1 MKEAVQNSPLQI
13 AVRDVGIPKPAPGQ
27 ILIRVVVSGTNPKDW
42 KLPHFKIWGNDEND
56 PKNHG
61 DDIAGYIEAIGEG
74 NRPASKLY
82 ALPEAATIPLT
93 AMTAAIGLYQRLS
106 LPLPWKPAR
115 AAMPLVVYGGST
127 AVGAFTI
134 KLARLSNIHPI
145 IAVAG
150 NGIPFVETLIDRA
163 KGDIII
169 DYRGEGGTLSDR
181 IRNAVGLQPILHAYD
196 AVGDKRSLQEI
207 ASVMAKGGTI
217 NTVQPVDKPETIP
230 GWVDTVVTM
239 VGTVHPGSRLA
250 DPAHD
255 DAEFG
260 YVLFR
265 FFGRGLQKGRFT
277 GHPFKVINGG
287 LNGLETALKALK
299 AGKASAVKYVVK
311 IEETDGVGI

>member
-1 MKEAVQNSPLQI
+1 
-13 AVRDVGIPKPAPGQ
+13 
-27 ILIRVVVSGTNPKDW
+27 
-42 KLPHFKIWGNDEND
+42 
-56 PKNHG
+56 
-61 DDIAGYIEAIGEG
+61 
-74 NRPASKLY
+74 
-82 ALPEAATIPLT
+82 
-93 AMTAAIGLYQRLS
+93 
-106 LPLPWKPAR
+106 
-115 AAMPLVVYGGST
+115 MPLVVYGGST

-134 KLARLSNIHPI
+134 KLARLSNIHSI
-145 IAVAG
+145 VAVAG

-169 DYRGEGGTLSDR
+169 DYRGEGGTLSNR

-230 GWVDTVVTM
+230 GWVVTVVTM